1 MAQTNYTP
9 IQLYRSTTAAA
20 VPSAG
25 NMAAGELAINT
36 TDGKLFYKDTGGT
49 VKSFGGGAT
58 GGGNDQTFYLNGQT
72 VTTNYTIPAGQNA
85 GTFGPITVA
94 VGATVTVSSG
104 STWTV
109 T

>member
-1 MAQTNYTP
+1 MAQAGYTP
-9 IQLYRSTTAAA
+9 IQLYRTTTAAA
-20 VPSAG
+20 VPLAG

-72 VTTNYTIPAGQNA
+72 VTTNYTIPSGQNA

-94 VGATVTVSSG
+94 SGAVVTVSSG

>member
-1 MAQTNYTP
+1 MSAPGFTP
-9 IQLYRSTTAAA
+9 VQLYRTTTAGAT
-20 VPSAG
+20 PSAP
-25 NMAAGELAINT
+25 NLAAGELAINT

-72 VTTNYTIPAGQNA
+72 VTTNYSIPAGQNA

-94 VGATVTVSSG
+94 SGATVTVPSG

-109 T
+109 V